1 MIDSFSFI
9 RSSLTSTRS
18 FVQSNIAN
26 QSVTQAASQL
36 AIIYSIT
43 LLFTFILSVSRA
55 YEIDRLNTRSVIHFQ
70 IFVYAFIDVFMSV

>member
-43 LLFTFILSVSRA
+43 LLFTFIFSVPRA
-55 YEIDRLNTRSVIHFQ
+55 YDIDRLNTRSVIHFQ

>member
-55 YEIDRLNTRSVIHFQ
+55 YEIDHLNTRSVIHFQ

>member
-43 LLFTFILSVSRA
+43 LLFPFILSVSRA
-55 YEIDRLNTRSVIHFQ
+55 YHIDRLNTRSVIHFQ

>member
-43 LLFTFILSVSRA
+43 LLFTFIFSVPRA
-55 YEIDRLNTRSVIHFQ
+55 YDIDRLNTRSVIHFQ
-70 IFVYAFIDVFMSV
+70 IFVYASIDVFMSV

>member
-9 RSSLTSTRS
+9 HSSLTSTCS

-26 QSVTQAASQL
+26 QSVTQAASHL

-43 LLFTFILSVSRA
+43 LLFTLILSVPRA
-55 YEIDRLNTRSVIHFQ
+55 YDIDRLNTRSVIHFQ

>member
-43 LLFTFILSVSRA
+43 LLFTFVFSVPRA
-55 YEIDRLNTRSVIHFQ
+55 YDIDRLNTRSVIHFQ

>member
-18 FVQSNIAN
+18 FVQSNTAN

>member
-55 YEIDRLNTRSVIHFQ
+55 YEIDRLNTRSIIHFQ

>member
-55 YEIDRLNTRSVIHFQ
+55 YHIDRLNTRSVIHFQ
-70 IFVYAFIDVFMSV
+70 ISVYAFIDVFMSV

>member
-55 YEIDRLNTRSVIHFQ
+55 YEIDRLNTRSVINFQ

>member
-70 IFVYAFIDVFMSV
+70 IFVFAFIDVFMSV